1 LEGKS
6 SSSTFLTRK
15 NNKRKKARDKI
26 ITLKTQ
32 KLRARFRFWFFLAI
46 ISSTLYHLFDSVIA
60 VVVLVWR
67 KKKIPEIVSLSSQTT
82 FWFFTVAKKSTFC
95 TNKKRVDHV
104 QSQ

>member
-1 LEGKS
+1 
-6 SSSTFLTRK
+6 
-15 NNKRKKARDKI
+15 
-26 ITLKTQ
+26 
-32 KLRARFRFWFFLAI
+32 
-46 ISSTLYHLFDSVIA
+46 LFDSVIA